1 MKVELRKWG
10 NSLGLRIPAKIAQS
24 IGLDENSTVELI
36 QSGESLIIKKKEVI
50 ALDEL
55 LASIPDDFDYPED
68 VRDFV
73 ESGCEG
79 EELI

>member
-24 IGLDENSTVELI
+24 IGLNENSTVEII
-36 QSGESLIIKKKEVI
+36 QSGESLIIKKKEEI
-50 ALDEL
+50 DLDEL
-55 LASIPDDFDYPED
+55 LASIPDDFEYPED

-73 ESGCEG
+73 ESD
-79 EELI
+79 

>member
-36 QSGESLIIKKKEVI
+36 QSGESLIIKKKEAI
-50 ALDEL
+50 KLDEL
-55 LASIPDDFDYPED
+55 LASIPDDFEYPDD